1 MNACR
6 SVCGPIGLSIPAA
19 SYTAHDPG
27 RAMAVHAL
35 TVRSKEDRTVEAF
48 ADGEIDRSGGARC
61 ERDRNDLAAFAQ
73 DGEGAVPAFEAE
85 SVDIGAERF
94 GDP

>member
-1 MNACR
+1 
-6 SVCGPIGLSIPAA
+6 
-19 SYTAHDPG
+19 
-27 RAMAVHAL
+27 MAVHAL

-61 ERDRNDLAAFAQ
+61 ERDRDDLAVFAQ

>member
-1 MNACR
+1 MNV
-6 SVCGPIGLSIPAA
+6 SQG
-19 SYTAHDPG
+19 
-27 RAMAVHAL
+27 
-35 TVRSKEDRTVEAF
+35 VRSDRLVHSGAAGDSVHDAAGAVPIHPLAVGSQEDRAVESF
-48 ADGEIDRSGGARC
+48 TDNEIDCSGGAWC
-61 ERDRNDLAAFAQ
+61 ERDRDDLAAFAQ